1 MDAQGEAR
9 NTVESPLIDLSEFPF
24 EEIAALP
31 ESALV
36 HALRR
41 VRAEAEHPEVQYN
54 TNYEQVP
61 RTSPPGPTRE

>member
-24 EEIAALP
+24 EEIAVLP
-31 ESALV
+31 ESVLV

-41 VRAEAEHPEVQYN
+41 VRAEAEHPEALFTTDYTQK
-54 TNYEQVP
+54 P
-61 RTSPPGPTRE
+61 STSPAGPAAE

>member
-9 NTVESPLIDLSEFPF
+9 NTLESPLIDLSEFPF
-24 EEIAALP
+24 EEIAVLP

-41 VRAEAEHPEVQYN
+41 VRADAEHPDALFTTDFTQK
-54 TNYEQVP
+54 P
-61 RTSPPGPTRE
+61 SIDPSGPAGE